1 MNGKRVIVTVKHE
14 LLELCRHDA
23 ASCRQSVLGRWLKD
37 FLGFVVGIQSLPKCL
52 GAILFCVVWC
62 CAVDSRATQLSY
74 DRHIR
79 PILAEY
85 CFACHGFD
93 SSARQGDL
101 RLDTREGALHS
112 GSGGAIIPGD
122 PDKSWLML
130 RIQSTEHDLQMPPPE
145 TAKRLTDE
153 QKELLRD
160 WIQQGAEYQQHW
172 SFTPP
177 IRTTPQSQ
185 EIPSLSAK
193 NEVDLFIEST
203 LSQAG
208 LTPASTAKPETLL
221 RRLSLDLIGLPP
233 SPEQLDRFLNQWQL
247 DPDQAYTQAVERL
260 LASPH
265 FGERFGRW
273 WLDQARYA
281 DSNGYSIDR
290 PRQIWAYRDWVVQ
303 ALNAD
308 MPFDQFTIEQLA
320 GDLLPNSD
328 TSQLIATGFHRNTQL
343 NEEGGIDKEQFRIE
357 SVFDRVATTGTVWLG
372 LTIGCAQCHDHK
384 FDPITQA
391 EYYGL
396 FAFLNNQEE
405 PSLEISFAE
414 KQKSTTLVMRELEN
428 PRATH
433 LLIQGDFTRPA
444 DEIQPST
451 PQCLPR
457 LAGISSTSGETTNS
471 SGASRLNRLDLA
483 RWLVDRNNPLT
494 ARVVV
499 NRLWQHLFG
508 RGLVLTDNDFG
519 LQGSPPSHP
528 ELLDWLAV
536 EFMEGGWQFKHILR
550 VMVGSHAYR
559 QSSQHRE
566 DLAALDPNNLMLARQ
581 TRLRLDAEVVRDV
594 ALATSGMLVPELGG
608 PPVYPPIPEGVL
620 SLGQGKQSWKTSQ
633 AGDRYRRGLYTFLY
647 RATPA
652 PAMNVFDAPDGLS
665 SCTRRSRSNTPLQA
679 LTLMNDTAF
688 FESAQS
694 LSQIIEQ
701 QGLPYAFRRCTS
713 RPPTESELAILHR
726 LDSLSAARVLL
737 NLDETITRE

>member
-1 MNGKRVIVTVKHE
+1 MSRPHILRLRNSLSAVSGNRVFRPTTDGKVLSRVLRAVCLST
-14 LLELCRHDA
+14 
-23 ASCRQSVLGRWLKD
+23 LGIR
-37 FLGFVVGIQSLPKCL
+37 S
-52 GAILFCVVWC
+52 ILTC
-62 CAVDSRATQLSY
+62 CYAMDPDNATLSY
-74 DRHIR
+74 DREIR

-112 GSGGAIIPGD
+112 GSGGAINPGN
-122 PDKSWLML
+122 PETSWLML
-130 RIQSTEHDLQMPPPE
+130 RIESTEHDVQMPPPE
-145 TAKRLTDE
+145 TGKRLTE
-153 QKELLRD
+153 QQKELLRQ
-160 WIQQGAEYQQHW
+160 WITQGAEYQQHW

-177 IRTTPQSQ
+177 VRSSPPAPERQSLTANN
-185 EIPSLSAK
+185 EI
-193 NEVDLFIEST
+193 DLFIQFQLRQVDLE
-203 LSQAG
+203 
-208 LTPASTAKPETLL
+208 PAVIAMPETLL
-221 RRLSLDLIGLPP
+221 RRLCFDLIGLPP
-233 SPEQLDRFLNQWQL
+233 SPEQLDQFLSLWKV
-247 DPDQAYTQAVERL
+247 DPDQAYSQSVDWL

-265 FGERFGRW
+265 FGERLGRW

-308 MPFDQFTIEQLA
+308 IPFDQFTIHQLA
-320 GDLLPNSD
+320 GDLLPNAG
-328 TSQLIATGFHRNTQL
+328 TQQLIATGFHRNTQL

-372 LTIGCAQCHDHK
+372 LTISCAQCHDHK
-384 FDPITQA
+384 FDPITQT
-391 EYYGL
+391 EYYRL
-396 FAFLNNQEE
+396 FAFLNNQDE
-405 PSLEISFAE
+405 PSLEISLSD
-414 KQKSTTLVMRELEN
+414 QKKATTLVMRELDE
-428 PRATH
+428 PRKTH
-433 LLIQGDFTRPA
+433 LLIQGDFTRPSV
-444 DEIQPST
+444 EIQPGT
-451 PQCLPR
+451 PQCLPG
-457 LAGISSTSGETTNS
+457 LQVAGLDSGESNDANDS
-471 SGASRLNRLDLA
+471 EGSASKLRPNRLDLA

-508 RGLVLTDNDFG
+508 RGLVATDNDFG

-536 EFMEGGWQFKHILR
+536 ELMESGWQFKHILR
-550 VMVGSHAYR
+550 LMVSSHVYR
-559 QSSQHRE
+559 QSSLHRE
-566 DLAALDPNNLMLARQ
+566 DVAAVDPNNLLLAKQ
-581 TRLRLDAEVVRDV
+581 SRLRLDAEVVRDV
-594 ALATSGMLVPELGG
+594 ALAASGMLASQLSG

-620 SLGQGKQSWKTSQ
+620 SLGQAKQSWKTSQ
-633 AGDRYRRGLYTFLY
+633 GGDRYRRGLYTFIY
-647 RATPA
+647 RATPP

-665 SCTRRSRSNTPLQA
+665 TCTRRPRSNTPLQA

-688 FESAQS
+688 FELAQG
-694 LSQIIEQ
+694 LSQIIQQ

-713 RPPTESELAILHR
+713 RLPSESEIATLQR